1 MTRKNYI
8 LYLFAIQYA
17 FIIIIFLGIQQL
29 MEMGYQPPFDESTMQ
44 NIFAVISLLFVGYC
58 YLKYDLFKS
67 KIKKF
72 DETEV
77 IEVSILAII
86 FDALSRATWTSLGKP
101 GGKSGGGG
109 ASAKW

>member
-1 MTRKNYI
+1 
-8 LYLFAIQYA
+8 
-17 FIIIIFLGIQQL
+17 

-44 NIFAVISLLFVGYC
+44 NLFAVISLLFVGYC
-58 YLKYDLFKS
+58 YLKYDIFKS